1 MWLCLKC
8 HHGNPGPAR
17 LCNECLNAR
26 TAELLQAHRL
36 SSASKSSAS
45 CSDDIGSSSSQNL
58 NGQST
63 DSDHFQQCRS
73 EFPLSDSH
81 DKSFA
86 TGSVAILSSQESGF
100 FSGDAENVANATEA
114 ERSANADLDV
124 ASDCGGGVLSQSVVS
139 GNACII
145 CLSEPKVASLVHG
158 QSGHQACCY
167 QCALQLKKLRK
178 PCPVCRRP
186 IDKVIRNF
194 VV

>member
-17 LCNECLNAR
+17 LCNECLNVR
-26 TAELLQAHRL
+26 TAELLQ
-36 SSASKSSAS
+36 K
-45 CSDDIGSSSSQNL
+45 
-58 NGQST
+58 
-63 DSDHFQQCRS
+63 
-73 EFPLSDSH
+73 
-81 DKSFA
+81 
-86 TGSVAILSSQESGF
+86 SGF
-100 FSGDAENVANATEA
+100 FSGDVENVANVTEA

-124 ASDCGGGVLSQSVVS
+124 ASDCGGGVLSQPIVS

-178 PCPVCRRP
+178 PCPICRRP